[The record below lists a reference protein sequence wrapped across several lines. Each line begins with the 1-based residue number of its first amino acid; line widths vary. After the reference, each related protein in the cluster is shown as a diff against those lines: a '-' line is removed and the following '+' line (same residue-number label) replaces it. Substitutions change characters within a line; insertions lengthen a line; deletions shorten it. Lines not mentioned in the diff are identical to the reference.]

1 MKKSIKI
8 IGLCC
13 VAVIIVIGI
22 CMAIPSKT
30 LDFRGTVTKIEIV
43 DNDTIIHL
51 STTDTS
57 YTVVANNKT
66 NVSYCCKDDPDVD
79 LSDIKV
85 GDVIEGNYRWL
96 SKSNKAKFITVQYH
110 NDGADAHSL
119 KAINTIKGN
128 MNTYYEMSDG
138 TWQMDGH
145 TYKYRLEISGRQPS
159 AVKDTTYVYLSN
171 IEEISFQKA
180 MMASGLSS
188 NTEDY
193 FSVEEAILVEIN

>member
-1 MKKSIKI
+1 MKKTIKI

-30 LDFRGTVTKIEIV
+30 LDFRGTVTEIKIV
-43 DNDTIIHL
+43 DNDTVIHL

-66 NVSYCCKDDPDVD
+66 NISYCCKDDPDVA

-96 SKSNKAKFITVQYH
+96 SKSNTAKFITVQYH
-110 NDGADAHSL
+110 NVGADAHSI

-128 MNTYYEMSDG
+128 MKTYYEMSDG
-138 TWQMDGH
+138 TWQMDGY

>member
-1 MKKSIKI
+1 MKKTIKI

-13 VAVIIVIGI
+13 IAVIIVIGI
-22 CMAIPSKT
+22 CMMMPSKT

-66 NVSYCCKDDPDVD
+66 NISYCCKDDPDVA

-96 SKSNKAKFITVQYH
+96 SKSNTAKFITVQYH
-110 NDGADAHSL
+110 NVGTDAHSI

-128 MNTYYEMSDG
+128 MKTYYEMSDG
-138 TWQMDGH
+138 TWQMGGH